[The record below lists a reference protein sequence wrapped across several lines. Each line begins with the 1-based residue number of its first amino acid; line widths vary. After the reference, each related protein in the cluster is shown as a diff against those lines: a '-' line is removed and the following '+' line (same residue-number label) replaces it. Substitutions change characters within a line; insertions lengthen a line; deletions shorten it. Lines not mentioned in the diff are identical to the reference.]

1 MVVCCPNFIK
11 FDILGGIMIHKKQ
24 MVEFADFLIRFKDI
38 MKSNIEKTTK
48 EIDIKLDDISE
59 KNGWVNV
66 NSRSLDIDE
75 VLEEQYKKLYAEI
88 SSEIM
93 LILDK
98 NSLRFN
104 PYRFKNYILA
114 RTKKTDTNSVVNH

>member
-1 MVVCCPNFIK
+1 
-11 FDILGGIMIHKKQ
+11 MIHRKQ

-48 EIDIKLDDISE
+48 EIDIKLADISE
-59 KNGWVNV
+59 RNGWVNV

-75 VLEEQYKKLYAEI
+75 VLEEQHKKLYAEVCA
-88 SSEIM
+88 EIM

-104 PYRFKNYILA
+104 HYRFKNYILA